1 MSAKSYI
8 NKIMLVNKKEFILLI
23 IAALGWGLSGVILK
37 IVEMEA
43 LTIAFY
49 RSAIADIFLSL
60 CSIRS
65 GLLKV
70 NWYSTY
76 TAVAYALAVIFLVV
90 ATKETTAPNAIILHY
105 SAPAFVFLLA
115 IPMLREIPEKRN
127 WLVLICTMLG
137 VLCISSQGFDGAL
150 KGIVYGLLS
159 GVGFA
164 LLTILL
170 RLYRDHNPVHTTAF
184 NNIFVALFLLPWVWD
199 SLWLAPREMGLM
211 IIMGIF
217 QLGLPY
223 VTYTFALR
231 SVIASDAAL
240 ISLLEP
246 LLNPIWVFLFV
257 SELPASMTFIGACFI
272 MGCFLLRFSSK

>member
-1 MSAKSYI
+1 MS
-8 NKIMLVNKKEFILLI
+8 VNKKGLILLI
-23 IAALGWGLSGVILK
+23 IAALGWSMSGVIIK
-37 IVEMEA
+37 TVEMEA

-49 RSAIADIFLSL
+49 RSAIAGIFLSL

-65 GLLKV
+65 GPLKG
-70 NWYSTY
+70 NRYSVY
-76 TAVAYALAVIFLVV
+76 TAMAYALAVISLVV
-90 ATKETTAPNAIILHY
+90 ATKETTAANAIILHY

-115 IPMLREIPEKRN
+115 IPILREIPEKRD
-127 WLVLICTMLG
+127 WWVLISTMLG
-137 VLCISSQGFDGAL
+137 VLCIFSQGADGAL

-164 LLTILL
+164 LLTVFL
-170 RLYRDHNPVHTTAF
+170 RLNREHNPVHTTAF
-184 NNIFVALFLLPWVWD
+184 NNLIVALFLLPWVWD

-223 VTYTFALR
+223 VMYTFALR
-231 SVIASDAAL
+231 RVIARDAAL

-246 LLNPIWVFLFV
+246 LLNPIWVFLFICEV
-257 SELPASMTFIGACFI
+257 PASITFVGACFI
-272 MGCFLLRFSSK
+272 LGGLLLRFSGK